1 MTSSA
6 AAVQSGQRL
15 PCSTNT
21 ISPHRNCRLI
31 FGGSLHPG
39 NTCSRG
45 WQPSHPTPAQTHIC
59 SASLQHTAPTGGLG
73 LDLSDCPGR
82 ISPLGVPPAP
92 CGKPRGQSWG
102 APHGITMGTWGT
114 RNSCWRFLVQNFF
127 NQIQGSAS
135 NSESS
140 VPWKF
145 NPSAEAEHREK
156 AAKPTNLNFQSEGS
170 KSFLVS

>member
-15 PCSTNT
+15 PCSTNS

-102 APHGITMGTWGT
+102 AHHGITMGTWGT
-114 RNSCWRFLVQNFF
+114 RNSCWRFLVQIFLTKSKVQLLILRVQFLRNLIPLLKL
-127 NQIQGSAS
+127 NTERRQ
-135 NSESS
+135 
-140 VPWKF
+140 
-145 NPSAEAEHREK
+145 PS
-156 AAKPTNLNFQSEGS
+156 PLT
-170 KSFLVS
+170 